1 MNMAIFKVVY
11 LPIEYRRTNS
21 FKQNQSATSL
31 RFFPMTDPARADLL
45 ARDDNELVRMTL
57 KGDKEAYR
65 VLVEKYQGRLFTT
78 ALDIVKTREDAED
91 VVQETFVKAFLS
103 LGQFKGQSSFY
114 TWLYRICFNMAIDIR
129 RKAGRRGGTHLE
141 FKEHLG
147 VNRSAVEDGARDGGG
162 TGTGHHPQRV
172 EGPHD
177 ALARKELGRKIQEVL
192 ATLSEEHRAVITLRE
207 IDGLDY
213 EEIAQAIGVPKGTV
227 MSRLFYAR
235 KALQKA
241 LEEFAPDASTGD
253 TEEAPSK
260 EETLH
265 STRSGKAR

>member
-1 MNMAIFKVVY
+1 MNAP
-11 LPIEYRRTNS
+11 L
-21 FKQNQSATSL
+21 
-31 RFFPMTDPARADLL
+31 RADFS
-45 ARDDNELVRMTL
+45 AHDDTDLVHMTL

-65 VLVEKYQGRLFTT
+65 ALVERYQGRLFST

-141 FKEHLG
+141 YKEHVG
-147 VNRSAVEDGARDGGG
+147 VNRAATEGGAPDGEGSG
-162 TGTGHHPQRV
+162 TAHHQQRI

-177 ALARKELGRKIQEVL
+177 ALARKELGHKIREVL
-192 ATLSEEHRAVITLRE
+192 GELSEEHRAVIMLRE
-207 IDGLDY
+207 VDGLDY
-213 EEIAQAIGVPKGTV
+213 DEIAKAIGVPKGTV

-241 LEEFAPDASTGD
+241 LEEFAPPVNAGTDESGHENLSASSTGK
-253 TEEAPSK
+253 SIK
-260 EETLH
+260 V
-265 STRSGKAR
+265 R

>member
-1 MNMAIFKVVY
+1 MK
-11 LPIEYRRTNS
+11 
-21 FKQNQSATSL
+21 
-31 RFFPMTDPARADLL
+31 ADLT
-45 ARDDNELVRMTL
+45 ARDDNDLVRMTL
-57 KGDKEAYR
+57 AGDREAYR
-65 VLVEKYQGRLFTT
+65 TLVERYQGRLFST

-103 LGQFKGQSSFY
+103 LGQFKGESSFY

-129 RKAGRRGGTHLE
+129 RKASRRGGTHLE
-141 FKEHLG
+141 FKEHTG
-147 VNRSAVEDGARDGGG
+147 VNRAAVQEGARETGGG
-162 TGTGHHPQRV
+162 GLANHSQNV

-192 ATLSEEHRAVITLRE
+192 GELSEEHRAVITLRE
-207 IDGLDY
+207 VDGLDY

-241 LEEFAPDASTGD
+241 LEEFAPPQSTASEEVLLETADAPKRGRP
-253 TEEAPSK
+253 A
-260 EETLH
+260 
-265 STRSGKAR
+265 KAR

>member
-1 MNMAIFKVVY
+1 
-11 LPIEYRRTNS
+11 
-21 FKQNQSATSL
+21 
-31 RFFPMTDPARADLL
+31 MTDPARADFL
-45 ARDDNELVRMTL
+45 ARNDNDLVRMTL
-57 KGDKEAYR
+57 EGDKEAYR
-65 VLVEKYQGRLFTT
+65 ALVERYQGRLFTT

-103 LGQFKGQSSFY
+103 LAQFRGQSSFY

-147 VNRSAVEDGARDGGG
+147 VNRSAVDDGARETGGPG
-162 TGTGHHPQRV
+162 VGHHTQRV

-192 ATLSEEHRAVITLRE
+192 SKLSEEHRAVIVLRE
-207 IDGLDY
+207 VDGLDY
-213 EEIAQAIGVPKGTV
+213 EEIAKAIGAPKGTV

-241 LEEFAPDASTGD
+241 LEEFAPELSAGTEVED
-253 TEEAPSK
+253 TILEGSPR
-260 EETLH
+260 

>member
-1 MNMAIFKVVY
+1 MI
-11 LPIEYRRTNS
+11 I
-21 FKQNQSATSL
+21 TSL
-31 RFFPMTDPARADLL
+31 PRILSGMGVSWKSIYFRAMNPSPKASLVTL
-45 ARDDNELVRMTL
+45 KDDELVRLTL
-57 KGDKEAYR
+57 GGDREAYR
-65 VLVEKYQGRLFTT
+65 TIVERYQNRLLAT
-78 ALDIVKTREDAED
+78 ARDIVKTRQDAED

-141 FKEHLG
+141 YKEYTG
-147 VNRSAVEDGARDGGG
+147 VNRSGNGDSGTPGATSFDSLQAGA
-162 TGTGHHPQRV
+162 V

-192 ATLSEEHRAVITLRE
+192 GELSEEHRAVITLRE

-213 EEIAQAIGVPKGTV
+213 EEIAKAIGVPKGTV

-241 LEEFAPDASTGD
+241 LSEYAPAIFSVHDEREEESD
-253 TEEAPSK
+253 PSDMA
-260 EETLH
+260 H
-265 STRSGKAR
+265 SARAKAR

>member
-1 MNMAIFKVVY
+1 MSNPVKAE
-11 LPIEYRRTNS
+11 LT
-21 FKQNQSATSL
+21 
-31 RFFPMTDPARADLL
+31 
-45 ARDDNELVRMTL
+45 ARDDNDLVRMTL
-57 KGDKEAYR
+57 AGDKEAYR
-65 VLVEKYQGRLFTT
+65 ALVERYQGRLFST

-114 TWLYRICFNMAIDIR
+114 TWVYRICFNMAIDIR

-141 FKEHLG
+141 FKEHTG
-147 VNRSAVEDGARDGGG
+147 VNRAAVQEGARETGGNG
-162 TGTGHHPQRV
+162 LASHSQNV

-192 ATLSEEHRAVITLRE
+192 GELSEEHRAVIMLRE
-207 IDGLDY
+207 VDGLDY
-213 EEIAQAIGVPKGTV
+213 EEIAEAIGVPKGTV

-241 LEEFAPDASTGD
+241 LEEFAPPQAATGEEEDLD
-253 TEEAPSK
+253 TTNAPK
-260 EETLH
+260 
-265 STRSGKAR
+265 RGRPAKAR

>member
-1 MNMAIFKVVY
+1 MSREPAKRTVGTMNA
-11 LPIEYRRTNS
+11 
-21 FKQNQSATSL
+21 
-31 RFFPMTDPARADLL
+31 PARADFS
-45 ARDDNELVRMTL
+45 ARDDNDLVHLTL

-65 VLVEKYQGRLFTT
+65 VLVERYQGRLFST

-147 VNRSAVEDGARDGGG
+147 VNRAAVEDGARESGGG
-162 TGTGHHPQRV
+162 GTGHHPQRV

-192 ATLSEEHRAVITLRE
+192 GELSEEHRAVIVLRE

-213 EEIAQAIGVPKGTV
+213 EDIAKAIGVPKGTV

-241 LEEFAPDASTGD
+241 LGEFAPPVSPTSAGEAHESSESST
-253 TEEAPSK
+253 A
-260 EETLH
+260 
-265 STRSGKAR
+265 GKSAKVR

>member
-1 MNMAIFKVVY
+1 MSN
-11 LPIEYRRTNS
+11 PI
-21 FKQNQSATSL
+21 
-31 RFFPMTDPARADLL
+31 RADLV
-45 ARDDNELVRMTL
+45 ARDDNDLVRMTL
-57 KGDKEAYR
+57 SGDKEAYR
-65 VLVEKYQGRLFTT
+65 ALVERYQGRLFTT

-103 LGQFKGQSSFY
+103 LAQFKGQSSFY

-141 FKEHLG
+141 YKEHIS
-147 VNRSAVEDGARDGGG
+147 VNKGPVQDGIREGGSG
-162 TGTGHHPQRV
+162 GAAHHTQNV

-192 ATLSEEHRAVITLRE
+192 GELSEEHRAVIMLRE
-207 IDGLDY
+207 VDGLDY
-213 EEIAQAIGVPKGTV
+213 EEIADAIGVPKGTV

-241 LEEFAPDASTGD
+241 LEEFAPPPSTNIDDGAENAQD
-253 TEEAPSK
+253 VPRRGRPA
-260 EETLH
+260 
-265 STRSGKAR
+265 KAR

>member
-1 MNMAIFKVVY
+1 
-11 LPIEYRRTNS
+11 
-21 FKQNQSATSL
+21 
-31 RFFPMTDPARADLL
+31 MTDPARADLL
-45 ARDDNELVRMTL
+45 ARNDNDLVRMTL
-57 KGDKEAYR
+57 EGDKDAYR
-65 VLVEKYQGRLFTT
+65 ALVERYQGRLFAT

-103 LGQFKGQSSFY
+103 LAQFKGQSSFY

-147 VNRSAVEDGARDGGG
+147 VNKSAVDDGARDTGGPG
-162 TGTGHHPQRV
+162 IGNHPQRV
-172 EGPHD
+172 EGPHE
-177 ALARKELGRKIQEVL
+177 ALARKELGRKIQDVL
-192 ATLSEEHRAVITLRE
+192 SKLSEEHRAVIMLRE

-213 EEIAQAIGVPKGTV
+213 EEIAKAIGAPKGTV

-241 LEEFAPDASTGD
+241 LEEFAPDILPGTREEDSVHEGTAQLTGSGK
-253 TEEAPSK
+253 A
-260 EETLH
+260 
-265 STRSGKAR
+265 TRSGKAR

>member
-1 MNMAIFKVVY
+1 
-11 LPIEYRRTNS
+11 
-21 FKQNQSATSL
+21 
-31 RFFPMTDPARADLL
+31 MTDPARADLL
-45 ARDDNELVRMTL
+45 ARDDNDLVRMTL

-65 VLVEKYQGRLFTT
+65 ALVERYQGRLFTT

-103 LGQFKGQSSFY
+103 LAQFKGQSSFY

-147 VNRSAVEDGARDGGG
+147 VNRSAGEDGARDSGGLG
-162 TGTGHHPQRV
+162 VGHQPQRV

-192 ATLSEEHRAVITLRE
+192 ATLSEEHRAVIMLRE
-207 IDGLDY
+207 VDGLDY
-213 EEIAQAIGVPKGTV
+213 EEIAKAIGVPKGTV

-241 LEEFAPDASTGD
+241 LEEFAPDMSGATDAENISNNEGSILT
-253 TEEAPSK
+253 K
-260 EETLH
+260 
-265 STRSGKAR
+265 SGKAR

>member
-1 MNMAIFKVVY
+1 VK
-11 LPIEYRRTNS
+11 
-21 FKQNQSATSL
+21 
-31 RFFPMTDPARADLL
+31 ADLT
-45 ARDDNELVRMTL
+45 AREDNDLVRMTL
-57 KGDKEAYR
+57 AGDREAYR
-65 VLVEKYQGRLFTT
+65 TLVERYQGRLFST
-78 ALDIVKTREDAED
+78 ALDVVKTREDAED

-129 RKAGRRGGTHLE
+129 RKASRRGGTHLE
-141 FKEHLG
+141 FKEHTG
-147 VNRSAVEDGARDGGG
+147 VNRAAVQEGARETGGG
-162 TGTGHHPQRV
+162 GLANHSQNV

-192 ATLSEEHRAVITLRE
+192 GELSEEHRAVITLRE
-207 IDGLDY
+207 VDGLDY

-241 LEEFAPDASTGD
+241 LEEFAPPQSTGN
-253 TEEAPSK
+253 EEVLLETADAPK
-260 EETLH
+260 
-265 STRSGKAR
+265 RGRPAKAR

>member
-1 MNMAIFKVVY
+1 MSN
-11 LPIEYRRTNS
+11 PI
-21 FKQNQSATSL
+21 
-31 RFFPMTDPARADLL
+31 RADLA
-45 ARDDNELVRMTL
+45 ARDDNDLVRMTL
-57 KGDKEAYR
+57 SGDKEAYR
-65 VLVEKYQGRLFTT
+65 ALVERYQGRLFTT

-103 LGQFKGQSSFY
+103 LAQFKGQSSFY

-141 FKEHLG
+141 YKEHISVNKGPVQEG
-147 VNRSAVEDGARDGGG
+147 VRDAGSGGAA
-162 TGTGHHPQRV
+162 HQPQNV

-192 ATLSEEHRAVITLRE
+192 GELSEEHRAVIMLRE
-207 IDGLDY
+207 VDGLDY
-213 EEIAQAIGVPKGTV
+213 EEIAHAIGVPKGTV

-241 LEEFAPDASTGD
+241 LEEFAPPPSTNIDDGAENAED
-253 TEEAPSK
+253 LPRRGRPA
-260 EETLH
+260 
-265 STRSGKAR
+265 KAR

>member
-1 MNMAIFKVVY
+1 MNA
-11 LPIEYRRTNS
+11 PI
-21 FKQNQSATSL
+21 
-31 RFFPMTDPARADLL
+31 RADLS
-45 ARDDNELVRMTL
+45 AHDDNTLVQMTL

-65 VLVEKYQGRLFTT
+65 ALVERYQSRLFST

-147 VNRSAVEDGARDGGG
+147 VNRTAVEDGARESGGG
-162 TGTGHHPQRV
+162 GTGHHPQRV

-177 ALARKELGRKIQEVL
+177 ALARKELGHKIQEVL
-192 ATLSEEHRAVITLRE
+192 GELSEEHRAVIMLRE

-213 EEIAQAIGVPKGTV
+213 DEIAKAIGVPKGTV

-241 LEEFAPDASTGD
+241 LEEFAPPVSSAG
-253 TEEAPSK
+253 TEESLENLKSSP
-260 EETLH
+260 
-265 STRSGKAR
+265 SGKSAKIR

>member
-1 MNMAIFKVVY
+1 MNA
-11 LPIEYRRTNS
+11 PI
-21 FKQNQSATSL
+21 
-31 RFFPMTDPARADLL
+31 RADLS
-45 ARDDNELVRMTL
+45 AHDDNTLVQMTL

-65 VLVEKYQGRLFTT
+65 ALVERYQSRLFST

-147 VNRSAVEDGARDGGG
+147 VNRAAVEDGARESGGG
-162 TGTGHHPQRV
+162 GTGHHPQRV

-177 ALARKELGRKIQEVL
+177 ALARKELGHKIQEVL
-192 ATLSEEHRAVITLRE
+192 GELSEEHRAVIMLRE

-213 EEIAQAIGVPKGTV
+213 DEIAKAIGVPKGTV

-241 LEEFAPDASTGD
+241 LEEFAPPVSSAG
-253 TEEAPSK
+253 TEESLENLKSSP
-260 EETLH
+260 T
-265 STRSGKAR
+265 GKSAKIR

>member
-1 MNMAIFKVVY
+1 MSNPV
-11 LPIEYRRTNS
+11 RTEL
-21 FKQNQSATSL
+21 T
-31 RFFPMTDPARADLL
+31 
-45 ARDDNELVRMTL
+45 ARDDNDLVRTTL
-57 KGDKEAYR
+57 AGDKEAYR
-65 VLVEKYQGRLFTT
+65 ALVERYQGRLLST

-114 TWLYRICFNMAIDIR
+114 TWIYRICFNMAIDIR

-141 FKEHLG
+141 FKEHTG
-147 VNRSAVEDGARDGGG
+147 VNRTAVQDGAQEI
-162 TGTGHHPQRV
+162 TGAGLTNHSQTI

-192 ATLSEEHRAVITLRE
+192 GELSEEHRAVVTLRE

-235 KALQKA
+235 RSLQQA
-241 LEEFAPDASTGD
+241 LEEFAPLQSTGA
-253 TEEAPSK
+253 EGEQLEATNAPK
-260 EETLH
+260 
-265 STRSGKAR
+265 RGRPAKAR